1 MNIYQLWSDH
11 TYRAFETKD
20 KHGYK
25 SFVFDGVPVENWTDV
40 ELYPS
45 KHRTET
51 GKPIG
56 DVYPV
61 TAGTAIIN
69 EKTFKVLEPHITDCV
84 QILSATIK
92 SKKVYVLN
100 FTTVIDCLDR
110 DASKVIFFS
119 NSDRIMEIEEFAFH
133 KELLTNAFAFKIPEE
148 IQSPPFVTE
157 EFKELIEKNNIKGF
171 KFVPV
176 WKDE

>member
-11 TYRAFETKD
+11 TYRAFETED

-25 SFVFDGVPVENWTDV
+25 AFIFQGKPVENWTDI

-45 KHRTET
+45 KHKAEIR
-51 GKPIG
+51 KPIG

-61 TAGTAIIN
+61 TIGTVVIN
-69 EKTFKVLEPHITDCV
+69 EKAFRALEPYIRSYV
-84 QILSATIK
+84 QVLSATIK
-92 SKKVYVLN
+92 AQKVYVLN

-110 DASKVIFFS
+110 ENSKVIFFS
-119 NSDRIMEIEEFAFH
+119 NSNRIMEIEKFAFF
-133 KELLTNAFAFKIPEE
+133 KDLLTDAFAFKIPEE
-148 IQSPPFVTE
+148 IQSSPFVNE
-157 EFKELIEKNNIKGF
+157 KFKNIVEQNNIKGF

-176 WKDE
+176 WQDT